1 MLSSSAREQLRQRTS
16 TTIFDSV
23 EQIAYGLAT
32 MFKPPERLTVAQS
45 AAKYRKLNNPGAFVG
60 DWSNEKAP
68 YLVEPMN
75 ELDSRFFEGVVF
87 VGPAQSGKPVW
98 VETPVPTPDG
108 WTKLGDIQIGDVV
121 FTHKGVP
128 TTVVAATEVFLQR
141 DCYRIVFDDGSEIIA
156 DEVHRWGVND
166 MWATNPHGMVV
177 KTTGELRDTY
187 RVKTSKGTFRYRY
200 SIPVAGPLQLPEKDL
215 LIDPY
220 TLGVWLGDGRSNAG
234 SLSLNLADSAE
245 IVQRITLTGRKCTVY
260 PGAANSAGSA
270 DRVLVEG
277 LCSDLRELGL
287 LDNKHIPADYLRASE
302 GQRRELLRGLLDTDG
317 TVDVSKGRCSF
328 SQSDERFADQ
338 VYELMVSLGIKP
350 MRDSKVPSYTYLGES
365 LRGKVSYRLS
375 FCVVEP
381 TECFSLNRHI
391 ASYRAFSKAKVRR
404 PSHSGRRFIR
414 SIEPVTSVP
423 VRCIGVADEE
433 HLFLIGDQMV
443 PTHNT
448 DALIL
453 NWTLFSVISSP
464 MDLIIYSPSTASAR
478 DFSTRR
484 VDRLNRHSK
493 EMGNLLL
500 RKRDSDNKFDKH
512 YLNGM
517 MLTLSWPSVNEMSGK
532 PVPRVALTD
541 YDRMD
546 DDIEGDGNPY
556 DLAAKRTTTFG
567 SFKMA
572 LAESSPSKPVTNPRY
587 ITQGHEAPPA
597 EGILA
602 LYNRG
607 DRRRWQ
613 WPCLHCGDYF
623 EAKFTMLR
631 YLTKDDDGNPLDHVT
646 ASETARLECPNC
658 HVLIHPDE
666 RHEMQQWGMWVRE
679 GEAINRNGHRMG
691 TPRRTKVA
699 SFWLNGMAAAFTTW
713 AGLVRTKLVA
723 EEEYASTQS
732 EEALKKFYNTDLGE
746 PYIPKAVDA
755 ERLPEHLQSRAEP
768 LPEREVPP
776 GVRMLV
782 ANIDVQ
788 KNLFVVQV
796 HGICPG
802 NPFDIVLVDR
812 FQIRKSKR
820 VDEAGEHLWVKPATY
835 LEDWDLIIEQVMDAT
850 YPLSDGS
857 GRRMAIKLTT
867 CDSGG
872 YSKEKGQSVT
882 SMAYDFYRRL
892 RRDNLHQR
900 FHLVKGDPSPGAPRA
915 RISFPDA
922 VKKDNK
928 SAARGDVPV
937 LLLSPNLLKDAL
949 HARLDCTEPGKGMF
963 RFPNWLP
970 DWWYQE
976 MCAESRTT
984 KGWEKRAHAKNE
996 AWDLSYYCIGAC
1008 VSPLLLVE
1016 KMDWNN
1022 PPLWAADWETN
1033 NMISEP
1039 DAPKRFAQPAR
1050 TTYDFGKFA
1059 EALA

>member
-1 MLSSSAREQLRQRTS
+1 
-16 TTIFDSV
+16 
-23 EQIAYGLAT
+23 

-87 VGPAQSGKPVW
+87 VGPAQSGKALDVD
-98 VETPVPTPDG
+98 TPIQTATGWSTMGDLRVGDLILDEYGKPTRVIFATPYQYDRVCYEVG
-108 WTKLGDIQIGDVV
+108 FGFG
-121 FTHKGVP
+121 
-128 TTVVAATEVFLQR
+128 TTP
-141 DCYRIVFDDGSEIIA
+141 IIA
-156 DEVHRWGVND
+156 DADHRW
-166 MWATNPHGMVV
+166 VV
-177 KTTGELRDTY
+177 DGDDKIKLTTQLKVGDTITRKGDVYRKFSITSITPVESRPVKCIQVASPRSLYLAGE
-187 RVKTSKGTFRYRY
+187 
-200 SIPVAGPLQLPEKDL
+200 
-215 LIDPY
+215 
-220 TLGVWLGDGRSNAG
+220 DG
-234 SLSLNLADSAE
+234 
-245 IVQRITLTGRKCTVY
+245 I
-260 PGAANSAGSA
+260 
-270 DRVLVEG
+270 
-277 LCSDLRELGL
+277 
-287 LDNKHIPADYLRASE
+287 
-302 GQRRELLRGLLDTDG
+302 
-317 TVDVSKGRCSF
+317 
-328 SQSDERFADQ
+328 
-338 VYELMVSLGIKP
+338 
-350 MRDSKVPSYTYLGES
+350 
-365 LRGKVSYRLS
+365 
-375 FCVVEP
+375 
-381 TECFSLNRHI
+381 
-391 ASYRAFSKAKVRR
+391 
-404 PSHSGRRFIR
+404 
-414 SIEPVTSVP
+414 
-423 VRCIGVADEE
+423 
-433 HLFLIGDQMV
+433 

-613 WPCLHCGDYF
+613 WPCLHCGEYF

-646 ASETARLECPNC
+646 ASETARLECPSC

-802 NPFDIVLVDR
+802 SPFDIVLVDR

-922 VKKDNK
+922 AKKDNK

-1008 VSPLLLVE
+1008 VSPLLVVE